1 MKTLRRLALM
11 SGLTLLAA
19 TPAWSASGKITS
31 DLVVPAK
38 RQETV
43 DKATHLTRPP
53 VPAPVPVN
61 LNPPFNPSG
70 FDAPD
75 ADEGGT
81 ASAGATGAKTAVAVK
96 PAGPVGNRELLEAM
110 APRIQ
115 PTGSFIVGGNPLLTF
130 PGAKRVRVG
139 DTIQVVFNEK
149 EYELEVTAI
158 DRTNFTLR
166 FRGEEITRPIAK
178 TTK

>member
-1 MKTLRRLALM
+1 MKTPRRLALF
-11 SGLTLLAA
+11 SAFALL
-19 TPAWSASGKITS
+19 PAISAWAASGKITS

-38 RQETV
+38 RQEIV

-53 VPAPVPVN
+53 VPAPVPAN
-61 LNPPFNPSG
+61 LNPPFNPNG
-70 FDAPD
+70 FDVPD
-75 ADEGGT
+75 ADEAGPAIAGGP
-81 ASAGATGAKTAVAVK
+81 GAKSAAPVK
-96 PAGPVGNRELLEAM
+96 PAGPVGDRELLEAM

-115 PTGSFIVGGNPLLTF
+115 PTGSFIIGGNPLLTF

-139 DTIQVVFNEK
+139 DVLQVIYNEK